1 MTKTKAMFS
10 LTCASIIVGT
20 TLVVSRLI
28 SEGASIYCLQFF
40 SMILASTIL
49 YFWIG
54 PSKTRHYLKTIGRKD
69 LIYLAL
75 QTLTGVVL
83 FRILIIYGVKMTRAM
98 DAGIILSLTPICTVI
113 LALIFLNERLGKKEW
128 IAVLCAFIGV
138 LIINIA
144 GVSETQGE
152 GGLRLVGNVMVLIA
166 TLVEAAFTIFSKKV
180 STSIPALVKSFLLC
194 VFAVLFFAPFAI
206 VELYNDSSFL
216 LNSDFWLLIAYTGI
230 VLTVG
235 AYILWFRGID
245 YVSGVVAGVF
255 NTLIPVSSILMLAV
269 IFSERMSGIQVIGLG
284 FVLSGVGLIM
294 LPFKDS
300 QHELAVSE

>member
-1 MTKTKAMFS
+1 
-10 LTCASIIVGT
+10 
-20 TLVVSRLI
+20 
-28 SEGASIYCLQFF
+28 
-40 SMILASTIL
+40 
-49 YFWIG
+49 
-54 PSKTRHYLKTIGRKD
+54 
-69 LIYLAL
+69 
-75 QTLTGVVL
+75 
-83 FRILIIYGVKMTRAM
+83 
-98 DAGIILSLTPICTVI
+98 
-113 LALIFLNERLGKKEW
+113 
-128 IAVLCAFIGV
+128 
-138 LIINIA
+138 
-144 GVSETQGE
+144 
-152 GGLRLVGNVMVLIA
+152 MVLIA

-194 VFAVLFFAPFAI
+194 GFAVLFFAPFAI

-216 LNSDFWLLIAYTGI
+216 MNSDFWLLMAYTGI

-235 AYILWFRGID
+235 AYILWFKGID

-269 IFSERMSGIQVIGLG
+269 IFGERMSGIQVIGLG